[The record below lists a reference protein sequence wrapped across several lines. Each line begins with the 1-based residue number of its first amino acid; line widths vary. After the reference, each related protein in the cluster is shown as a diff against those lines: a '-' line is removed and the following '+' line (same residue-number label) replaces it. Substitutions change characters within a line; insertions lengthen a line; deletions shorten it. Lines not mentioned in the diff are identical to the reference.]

1 MRRVKEV
8 LAQNKLRAY
17 GAYPCRYSI
26 VLEIVLETRRG
37 ESSDPISST
46 ETRNGKKIS
55 SSKTKI

>member
-17 GAYPCRYSI
+17 GAYSCRYSI

-37 ESSDPISST
+37 ESSDPIST
-46 ETRNGKKIS
+46 ETRNGKNIVFKN
-55 SSKTKI
+55 